1 MKKSIYFLALLIAPL
16 IVTACSRS
24 SEKEIVTVPTVVETP
39 KIELP
44 QIRIVSRPSPIKMKN
59 SDIIVVTESNLEEV
73 INRVKNTQGEFVL
86 YAMTAQSFESLALN
100 FEQIKQFIETQ
111 NQIIL
116 YYEKAVKKEPDNTI
130 VEKTLEGEIGLRSV
144 KI

>member
-24 SEKEIVTVPTVVETP
+24 SEKQIVTVPTVVETP

-111 NQIIL
+111 NKIIL
-116 YYEKAVKKEPDNTI
+116 YYEKSVKKEPDNTI
-130 VEKTLEGEIGLRSV
+130 VEETLE
-144 KI
+144 

>member
-1 MKKSIYFLALLIAPL
+1 MALLIAPL

-100 FEQIKQFIETQ
+100 FEQIKQFIDTQ

-116 YYEKAVKKEPDNTI
+116 YYEKAVKKEPNNTI
-130 VEKTLEGEIGLRSV
+130 VEETLE
-144 KI
+144 